1 MEYKKKG
8 TLFLIVGNSGSG
20 KDSIIKKIIEIWP
33 VEKIPLRVATRY
45 ITRPSHESEPYISID
60 PDMFSRLKSNDN
72 FFLSWN
78 SYRYNYGIGKEIVR
92 WISEGIHVM
101 VNVSR
106 NVIPEARKKIASVKV
121 VFVSVPLEIA
131 TKRLKKRL
139 REPENGDEIK
149 MRLLRARENQ
159 HYSDADF
166 VIENS
171 GPLDQSAL
179 MLYKY
184 MLSVV

>member
-1 MEYKKKG
+1 
-8 TLFLIVGNSGSG
+8 
-20 KDSIIKKIIEIWP
+20 
-33 VEKIPLRVATRY
+33 
-45 ITRPSHESEPYISID
+45 
-60 PDMFSRLKSNDN
+60 
-72 FFLSWN
+72 
-78 SYRYNYGIGKEIVR
+78 
-92 WISEGIHVM
+92 M

-131 TKRLKKRL
+131 TNRLKKRL

-149 MRLLRARENQ
+149 MRLIRARENQ
-159 HYSDADF
+159 QYSDADF